1 MWSMGSELAN
11 LIFLR
16 TAGWRVM
23 ITSHQTI
30 TATYS
35 DAHAHIALQTVFH
48 FSLFFSEM
56 ASRYECKVLTHT
68 NGVPLDNPRKLLR
81 VASLL

>member
-35 DAHAHIALQTVFH
+35 DAHAHMPCRQSFIFLY
-48 FSLFFSEM
+48 FFSEM
-56 ASRYECKVLTHT
+56 ASRYECKVLTYT
-68 NGVPLDNPRKLLR
+68 NGVPLDNPRKLLG